1 MNNRDEMMGL
11 VQEFVEGILRE
22 ADLNLSCACVM
33 NENTLTVELD
43 GEDTGLALRENARLL
58 YALNHLVNQVF
69 FRKAGGRISFVVD
82 CDDYRG
88 TRVME
93 LQLLARKAAERV
105 RYTTQPYRLQAMPAG
120 ERRIIHLALAEEPG
134 VRTESEGSGLYRR
147 VVISPTA

>member
-1 MNNRDEMMGL
+1 MNNRDEMVGL

-22 ADLNLSCACVM
+22 ADLKLSCQCVM

-43 GEDTGLALRENARLL
+43 GEDGGLVLRENARLL

-105 RYTTQPYRLQAMPAG
+105 RYTIQPYRLQAMPAG